1 MKRLR
6 RIPVSARILSA
17 LPLAAATGALAAAL
31 PIDPRTAVTATMD
44 GGTARTGNTWYE
56 IGVNAAA
63 PSTGVRTGVVA
74 GQTDPLSTFLIQ
86 PATGPNALMLD
97 GANASG
103 GFTFNNPLT
112 MAAVALVGASGNGAG
127 TVVPTLRFADN
138 TTKTLSALTVGD
150 WFNQEPR
157 VETVAGRIHA
167 VNNEFANVGQDN
179 PRILSVSFA
188 LSPEDA
194 TKAIAG
200 IDLSWTGGAT
210 THTALFGVSGDFTGL
225 GHFSAI
231 PLDILNFNQDVI
243 VGAIEAIPEPG
254 PAALLGTG
262 VIALLALGRRQRRS

>member
-1 MKRLR
+1 MKPLR
-6 RIPVSARILSA
+6 RLPASTRILSA
-17 LPLAAATGALAAAL
+17 LPLLAATGAWAAAL
-31 PIDPRTAVTATMD
+31 PVDPRTTVTATMD
-44 GGTARTGNTWYE
+44 GGTAKTGNTWYE

-63 PSTGVRTGVVA
+63 PTTGVRTGLVA

-86 PATGPNALMLD
+86 PATGPNVLMLD
-97 GANASG
+97 GANPNG
-103 GFTFNNPLT
+103 GFTFNSPLT

-150 WFNQEPR
+150 WFNNQPR
-157 VETVAGRIHA
+157 VETVSGRIHA
-167 VNNEFANVGQDN
+167 VDNAFANVGQDN
-179 PRILSVSFA
+179 PRILSVSFTLA
-188 LSPEDA
+188 PEDA
-194 TKAIAG
+194 AKPIAG

-231 PLDILNFNQDVI
+231 PLNVLNFNQDVI

-254 PAALLGTG
+254 PAAVLGTG
-262 VIALLALGRRQRRS
+262 ALALLVLAQRSRRS